1 MLRYKEKEDFESRF
15 AAVDETVER
24 WRERT
29 SEISDPLRKEFE
41 ARLMI
46 SLVYHDAALEGD
58 VLTYSE
64 INAATDQTIISDESL
79 IPSYES
85 IKNFHAGCLFAREM
99 AGGRPK
105 ANQKAKAS
113 QKASQKTLNIDTV
126 RELYKILSPDESAK
140 GAPYR
145 KENPL
150 HRLYYHDIAPPEKI
164 AYRMRKFGEWL
175 DSSEAKELHAVDRAA
190 RAHWEL
196 MAIFPWIKETGRLA
210 RILSNLILEQSGYPL
225 AVIHSTD
232 RQRYYEALKNDAR
245 SLLSIYLEAVEI
257 TASSALQVYDAAE
270 PPARRRAS

>member
-15 AAVDETVER
+15 GAVDETVAR

-29 SEISDPLRKEFE
+29 AAISTQLRAEFD

-46 SLVYHDAALEGD
+46 SLIYHDAALEGD

-64 INAATDQTIISDESL
+64 INAATDQNIISDDTL

-85 IKNFHAGCLFAREM
+85 IKNFYRGCEFAR
-99 AGGRPK
+99 
-105 ANQKAKAS
+105 QFAKDGS
-113 QKASQKTLNIDTV
+113 RKKLKIDTV
-126 RELYKILSPDESAK
+126 RELYRILAPDESAK

-150 HRLYYHDIAPPEKI
+150 HRLYYHEISPPDKI
-164 AYRMRKFGEWL
+164 SQRMRKFGEWL
-175 DSSEAKELHAVDRAA
+175 DSQEAKDLHAIDRAA

-196 MAIFPWIKETGRLA
+196 MAIFPWLKETGRLS

-232 RQRYYEALKNDAR
+232 RQRYYEALKSDPK
-245 SLLSIYLEAVEI
+245 SLVSIYLEAVEI
-257 TASSALQVYDAAE
+257 TADSALQVYDAAE
-270 PPARRRAS
+270 PPQRRRAS

>member
-24 WRERT
+24 WRGRT

>member
-1 MLRYKEKEDFESRF
+1 LLRYKEKEDFESRF
-15 AAVDETVER
+15 SAVDEIAER

-29 SEISDPLRKEFE
+29 TEISDQLKTEFE
-41 ARLMI
+41 SRLLI
-46 SLVYHDAALEGD
+46 SLVYHDAALEGE

-64 INAATDQTIISDESL
+64 INAATDKNIISDESL

-85 IKNFHAGCLFAREM
+85 IKNFHGGCLLAREL
-99 AGGRPK
+99 AGSK
-105 ANQKAKAS
+105 KKL
-113 QKASQKTLNIDTV
+113 KIDVV
-126 RELYKILSPDESAK
+126 RELYKVLSPDESAK

-164 AYRMRKFGEWL
+164 AYRMRKFSDWL
-175 DSSEAKELHAVDRAA
+175 DSADAKELHPIDRAA

-196 MAIFPWIKETGRLA
+196 MAIFPWVKETGRLA
-210 RILSNLILEQSGYPL
+210 RIMSNLILEQSGYPL

-232 RQRYYEALKNDAR
+232 RQRYYEALKTDTR